1 MILFS
6 ENLGICI
13 LCYYSVSEKDV
24 ATSFELKPEPLKNSS
39 WISCVSVFQGNW
51 SHRILHTI
59 EIEIYYKKLTHTTV
73 EADKSEICRA
83 SQQVG
88 WGLREAGDPWRADA
102 AGRIW
107 SHPKADLPF
116 PGEWVFSLR
125 ASNWWDEAH
134 PHYGGQSV
142 LFKVSWL

>member
-6 ENLGICI
+6 FWESGNLHSLLLQCI
-13 LCYYSVSEKDV
+13 REKDV
-24 ATSFELKPEPLKNSS
+24 LISFEVKLEPLKNSS
-39 WISCVSVFQGNW
+39 WTSRVSVFQRNW
-51 SHRILHTI
+51 SHRVLHRD
-59 EIEIYYKKLTHTTV
+59 EIYYKKLAHTTV

-83 SQQVG
+83 GQQVG
-88 WGLREAGDPWRADA
+88 DSGRLGTHGELMLQVESEAIWRQT
-102 AGRIW
+102 
-107 SHPKADLPF
+107 SLF
-116 PGEWVFSLR
+116 LGEFFFFLM